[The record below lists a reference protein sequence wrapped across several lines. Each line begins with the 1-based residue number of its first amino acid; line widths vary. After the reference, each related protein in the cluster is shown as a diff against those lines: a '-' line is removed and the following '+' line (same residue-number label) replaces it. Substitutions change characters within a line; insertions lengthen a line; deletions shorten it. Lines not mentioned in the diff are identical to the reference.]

1 MSSRNIS
8 LLIEDIIEAGQ
19 KILLYTAGLSF
30 EQFTSDSKTVDAV
43 VRNFEIIGE
52 ASNRIPEEFKEAHI
66 DIDWYRIRG
75 FRNRIVHEY
84 FGIDYSIVWLI
95 KELFLPNL
103 IAKLILIKD
112 A

>member
-8 LLIEDIIEAGQ
+8 FLLEDIIEAGQ

-95 KELFLPNL
+95 KESFLPNL